1 MYSHGR
7 YSHRDSDDDTRA
19 SDLVSCDSELKT
31 VTLALPRESFSLQL
45 EVTITVEA

>member
-7 YSHRDSDDDTRA
+7 YSHRDSDDTRA